1 MVFGL
6 VIDLRYADSVQIDL
20 MRATF
25 VELPPF
31 ERARKDYLD
40 DEAYRLLQC
49 ELMENP
55 TAGAVI
61 EGTGGLRKLRQT
73 DPRRGKGKR
82 GGLRVIYYWFL
93 GVDQFWLFTVY
104 DKDQADDLTPAQ
116 RKLLK
121 QLLRVELENRQL
133 KDGEHHAH

>member
-1 MVFGL
+1 MIGV
-6 VIDLRYADSVQIDL
+6 RYADSVQNL
-20 MRATF
+20 PMQATF

-31 ERARKDYLD
+31 ARARKNYLD

-116 RKLLK
+116 RKVLK
-121 QLLRVELENRQL
+121 QLLKIELENRQL
-133 KDGEHHAH
+133 KDGERNDQ